1 MPYALSVVPMFTKGL
16 ERVEASFTS
25 TAKLASDQGVFRGM
39 CKSSIELCASIGPFA
54 ANCSNFKTFHC
65 Y

>member
-1 MPYALSVVPMFTKGL
+1 MPYALDVVPMFTKGL

-39 CKSSIELCASIGPFA
+39 CKSSIPF
-54 ANCSNFKTFHC
+54 
-65 Y
+65 